1 MKTERTRPSTKSAI
15 DLATITKTQNRFL
28 KSWWLFLVL
37 FFAALPPANA
47 HPETTTVGGFLA
59 GIVHPLTGLDHIV
72 AMVAVGLWGAY
83 LGAPAMWLLPVVF
96 PLVMAFGGGIGVL
109 GGPMPGVEVT
119 IAISG
124 IVLGLV
130 VALAARPPL
139 WVAAMIVG
147 FFAFFHGYSHGIEL
161 PHSANPFTYAAGF
174 VIATGLLHLTGIS
187 IGLLTRWPWGQ
198 VMVRTLGG
206 VITAIGF
213 AFLFGFL

>member
-1 MKTERTRPSTKSAI
+1 MT
-15 DLATITKTQNRFL
+15 DDQNRLLKPWGFFFVFL
-28 KSWWLFLVL
+28 
-37 FFAALPPANA
+37 FAALSPANA
-47 HPETTTVGGFLA
+47 HPESNPYGGFLA
-59 GIVHPLTGLDHIV
+59 GIEHPLTGLDHIV

-96 PLVMAFGGGIGVL
+96 PLVMAFGGAIGVL
-109 GGPMPGVEVT
+109 GGPIPGVEVT
-119 IAISG
+119 IAVSG

-139 WVAAMIVG
+139 WAAAVIVG
-147 FFAFFHGYSHGIEL
+147 FFAFFHGYSHGVEL
-161 PHSANPFTYAAGF
+161 PHTANPFTYAAGF

-198 VMVRTLGG
+198 VIVRTLGG

-213 AFLFGFL
+213 AFFFGFL